1 MRFPRPLV
9 PARVVQRYKRFL
21 SDHVLAD
28 GSVVTAHCANP
39 GGMIGIKEPGMRT
52 WLAPAANPSRKLAW
66 DWEIVEAD
74 GTLIGC
80 HTGRPNALV
89 EEAILS
95 GAIPELAGY
104 ATLRREVAYGTRS
117 RVDLVLSGA
126 GRADCY
132 VEVKNCHMRRHGTL
146 AEFPDAVTAR
156 GARHMAE
163 LAAVVASGGRAV
175 LVYCIQRS
183 DCDRFATAAD
193 IDPAYDAA
201 LRAAIAAGVEVLPYA
216 CRVGIEE
223 IVLERPLPLA
233 LP

>member
-9 PARVVQRYKRFL
+9 PARLVARYKRFL
-21 SDHVLAD
+21 SDHALAD
-28 GSVVTAHCANP
+28 GSIVTAHCANP

-52 WLAPAANPSRKLAW
+52 WLAPAGNPSRKLAW

-89 EEAILS
+89 EEAIRNGAIAELS
-95 GAIPELAGY
+95 GYEAI
-104 ATLRREVAYGTRS
+104 RREVPYGTNS
-117 RVDLVLSGA
+117 RVDMVLSGP
-126 GRADCY
+126 GRPDCY
-132 VEVKNCHMRRHGTL
+132 VEVKNCHMRRQGKL

-156 GARHMAE
+156 GARHMHE
-163 LAAVVASGGRAV
+163 LAAMVAAGHRAV

-183 DCDRFATAAD
+183 DCEAFTTAAD
-193 IDPAYDAA
+193 IDPAYDKA
-201 LRAAIAAGVEVLPYA
+201 LRAAIAGGVEILPYA
-216 CRVGIEE
+216 CRVGTEE
-223 IVLERPLPLA
+223 IVVERPLPLA